1 MDRAFH
7 ITAAGRRLA
16 AKLLAGETLM
26 ITRIMVGTGKA
37 ADREQILA
45 LTDLIE
51 PKAEATCT
59 EPIVDDEHTS
69 VSFSVEFRS
78 DMNGGLKEDFWLNE
92 YGIFAEDP
100 DDGEVMIYYATLG
113 DYPDAVTHYIPGAVD
128 CRRYPVVI
136 TVTSGADVATA
147 FPPSAYMTAEE
158 VRAAIAA
165 ASNLSSAIIADFTL
179 PVEGWELTENGAYR
193 YILPVKGCTIQHF
206 PLVAL
211 SVSGLEAAEDCKLM
225 SVVET
230 VEGGI
235 AFCAKRV
242 PETNIAGTIALIY
255 SKNGEIGEG
264 YTLPVATST
273 TLGGVRIQE
282 GSGLTIDSSGNLAID
297 AATGQQAEDLFASV
311 TE

>member
-165 ASNLSSAIIADFTL
+165 ASNLSSAIIADFTI
-179 PVEGWELTENGAYR
+179 PVEGWELTESGEYSF
-193 YILPVKGCTIQHF
+193 IHPVKSCTPQHF
-206 PLVAL
+206 PLAAL
-211 SVSGLEAAEDCKLM
+211 SENSVGIAQSCGLKAF
-225 SVVET
+225 VET
-230 VEGGI
+230 VEGGVR
-235 AFCAKRV
+235 FMAKRT
-242 PETNIAGTIALIY
+242 PQAEITGSLALIY
-255 SKNGEIGEG
+255 SKND
-264 YTLPVATST
+264 
-273 TLGGVRIQE
+273 
-282 GSGLTIDSSGNLAID
+282 GSGAGAG
-297 AATGQQAEDLFASV
+297 AAGSV
-311 TE
+311 PEATTT